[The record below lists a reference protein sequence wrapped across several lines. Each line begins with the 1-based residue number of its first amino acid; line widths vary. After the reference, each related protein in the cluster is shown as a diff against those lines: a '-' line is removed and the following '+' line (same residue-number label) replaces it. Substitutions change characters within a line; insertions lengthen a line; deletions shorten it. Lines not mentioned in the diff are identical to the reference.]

1 MVSINSFTQNY
12 VPFSGPG
19 RPTPIPF
26 NESLKGDMLLIGN
39 NVLNRSTTAAGPN
52 VPYNGTEPNNNF
64 NMQYID
70 IDSDASTFNSSTADL
85 TIPVANNGCYQIRY
99 AMLYWA
105 GVYHTSNVGNEVNR
119 NDLNKVKFK
128 LPGGNYN
135 NIVGNLL
142 FDSNPNSVS
151 SSDRPGY
158 VAYFDVTTMLQALP
172 DANGTYGVANVQS
185 GLDENTCGGWSLFV
199 VYEDP
204 LATAKNI
211 TLFDGFSNIKPL
223 DPPLDIPISGF
234 NSIPI
239 GPVRAKL
246 AFAALEGDR
255 QYTGDR
261 LRINGSSM
269 TIPSRASNNFFN
281 STMNDISGLYTS
293 RNINSSNLLGY
304 DSGIMNI
311 PNPGNSIIAN
321 NATST
326 TVRLETSGDAYVY
339 FLNAFSIEVIQPQI
353 NLIKVVRDLANNDVG
368 NQTIAL
374 GQELFYELNFQN
386 IGNDGATNFTITDQ
400 LPLNVTFLP
409 ADLVLPPGVTYTFSG
424 LPSNTLTFNIPNNLV
439 TEMGANYQIRI
450 KVKVVESCN
459 DLRDACSNEITNQA
473 YKTYSSLNSGN
484 VVENQQ
490 PSASGINSCLIL
502 SPGTTNFLA
511 DIDDCIFQR
520 EEVLC
525 GNNVTLTA
533 GSGYTSYQW
542 HSGSPPTGGNIISG
556 ATNQSYTVTATGT
569 YSVVNTAPAPCLS
582 ITETFNVVDFGGI
595 VPNPVIP
602 YADQVDVCPVDGS
615 DLPKI
620 YLCGATDTQL
630 IETNILNATLVWE
643 QLTST
648 TGCGTATPIPNCP
661 NTSCP
666 DTNWTQV
673 GTGPNYT
680 AANAGQYRVRIVF
693 QNGCFRTYYFN
704 VYKNVF
710 TPTVTATDIICTTPG
725 TITVNG
731 VPSGYEFNLD
741 NLGWQTSNFFNN
753 VTAGSHTVYIRQIAG
768 GVGNCVFDIPNI
780 QVLDRDFNVDV
791 ILNDAL
797 CNGDQGSIRVQVNN
811 VEPQYTYELLQGTT
825 LINNVGPINANDY
838 TFPNLNAGTYTVNVS
853 TSDGCIYTETV
864 TVSDP
869 PLLTLTGAVTI
880 PLTCED
886 GEITVY
892 PVGGTPPYVA
902 YVISGTAGFQAVP
915 NFDITTPGTYTIT
928 VTDSNNC
935 TATTNVTID
944 TVPAPIFTVSQ
955 TNILCYGEATGE
967 IQFNVTNTNGY
978 TLEYSIDNGGN
989 FGTNPIFSNLSAGTY
1004 ETIVRYTLGTAV
1016 CLTTAQTIIIS
1027 EPAAAL
1033 TASAG
1038 VSELA
1043 GCGPSG
1049 EGRVRITNPQGGVP
1063 SYEYSFD
1070 GGSNWVA
1077 TNEAY
1082 LMPGTHTVCV
1092 RDSNNCTFCTTV
1104 TIDPAPTDP
1113 TISVADPDYN
1123 CDGTAT
1129 TTVTVNNNGG
1139 NFSYTYLLNG
1149 IPNTPPDNNVF
1160 TNVPCGDHDVTI
1172 RFESLAIPTYS
1183 NLLFEDF
1190 GEGANTTS
1198 PGINPA
1204 YCFERQV
1211 AATQCNGSIQIND
1224 GDYAVTRRINPRF
1237 GAWVDA
1243 RDHTSNGTNANGR
1256 FLCVNI
1262 GGTAGVGGILYS
1274 KQINDIIPNQ
1284 PVQAS
1289 IWAMNL
1295 LVIGNTQFNPN
1306 LTIQLVRDL
1315 GLATETVIASQDTG
1329 DVPKTETWQNYV
1341 LSLNPGANSSLAFV
1355 IRSNNT
1361 ATSGNDVVIDD
1372 LNVFQEPV
1380 SCITEVVYPIHVDCN
1395 AAFTAQVTSVTNAD
1409 CNGATTGQ
1417 ITIAAQN
1424 YDSAGYYYSLTGGAP
1439 FTLVTTSP
1447 YTITGLGAGS
1457 YNLVIAYDINGTTCS
1472 FPITQVISEPNALV
1486 ANAVLT
1492 SPATCTG
1499 GGVITASAT
1508 GGTLNYQYQLE
1519 DNSNNILV
1527 SYQVNNVFANLTPG
1541 DYIVRVRDASGCI
1554 DPINVAINI
1563 PTPTPPTAVVSTTS
1577 DLCYDGANAATIVV
1591 TASGGVPP
1599 YQYSINNGAFGNSNT
1614 FAGLTPNTYTIIVR
1628 DSYNCTFTMPAVTI
1642 APQLTASAVLIKG
1655 LDCTAS
1661 QDAEIAVTINGGN
1674 ASYTYQVSFNA
1685 GALSASAN
1693 VTGTTFTHIVSNA
1706 GTYRFTITDAIGC
1719 TVVTNLVTVN
1729 PLPVLNPPVLVQT
1742 AFNRCNGDS
1751 NAAISVTPSGG
1762 QGPYII
1768 NVVNTTTG
1776 NNYGTQTSGLTA
1788 GIYTVTVT
1796 DANSCIATANITLI
1810 QPDVIDFLS
1819 PATNIQCGA
1828 SGTEPGTIT
1837 VTNVTGGTLP
1847 FTYIATNSTGTFTET
1862 YNAVSNED
1870 HIFNILNFGVYTITV
1885 VDANGCQSVHP
1896 NIRIASPPNSL
1907 SIDISAAT
1915 TDCTAGGTVTV
1926 CVNTAVVG
1934 GPYFFAIYEDLA
1946 PTIPPY
1952 PTYPG
1957 PEYQAADASNPTG
1970 LCSTFINLIPG
1981 VTYSFIVYDTA
1992 TNCYYFQTA
2001 DGPIPTPSVITST
2014 ISPNNVTC
2022 TGANNG
2028 SVSFTVDGFSGTSVS
2043 YQIYQALNNTP
2054 YMPITTGTSA
2064 PLTVGTP
2071 FTVNNFGT
2079 LPPGD
2084 YFILF
2089 TENNGPNSACTQ
2101 TSAIFTISQS
2111 PVLLSLTATVIKND
2125 NCNVNAG
2132 QISVTG
2138 SNGTPAY
2145 SYQLVMAGD
2154 PPPTQATW
2162 AGQTSNV
2169 FNVEGGS
2176 YDVYIMDANGCI
2188 QSATSIF
2195 VPTDSSPNI
2204 SLALDAATL
2213 CNTTDGNYTVTVTRD
2228 NTVGIAP
2235 FTYSVD
2241 GSAFTTYTE
2250 DAAFSF
2256 QLTNLNAGT
2265 HTVIIRD
2272 VNGCTETETI
2282 TILPPL
2288 NNTLLSSLAA
2298 TLDCGAT
2305 DGVITVN
2312 ASGGSGS
2319 TNYTYTITPNTGITL
2334 TNNVFSNVAAGT
2346 YTVTVTDNVTNC
2358 SINSSITLVQ
2368 PTAPTFNTTVTDATC
2383 NLGSDGTITV
2393 NLTGT
2398 NTDPVYMYA
2407 ITSGPVTFVQ
2417 QSSNVFTGLTAGS
2430 YDVEVTSGRNCVTIQ
2445 TVIVGEATPIIIP
2458 TPVVTEFACNA
2469 GSNSVNNATIVV
2481 NGVTGGSGTYIN
2493 YEFLD
2498 ASNTILQSGTNNT
2511 YMEANVLGGTYT
2523 INVYD
2528 NNGCFATTTAIIN
2541 PFIRISN
2548 PTVTVTNPITCT
2560 NTEDI
2565 TINIT
2570 TTGGTPTTLNY
2581 TVVGLNAGNSYNV
2594 TQTNNPNFSGLIVGN
2609 YQITVENATTGCSV
2623 QTIHYVFSPNTF
2635 VVNATVNNNVTCF
2648 GGNDGSVS
2656 FTFVD
2661 QNLTPTNDA
2670 GPFSYVITNT
2680 VTLAVVSSGSS
2691 PNAGPFTV
2699 PNLPAGTYQ
2708 LQTTLDGSPFC
2719 PATTNFTITQPITAL
2734 ALATSSTPISCVPAA
2749 DGTISA
2755 VGSHGWGAPYQYQLV
2770 QGTILVDWSSQATF
2784 TGLIPGT
2791 YTVNV
2796 RDNIGCIVTTDVTL
2810 NAPTPI
2816 SATISASTTML
2827 ACIGDTNA
2835 TITVNGTTGGF
2846 GSGYLYTLTNTISGT
2861 SSAPQT
2867 SNIFTNIG
2875 AGSYTVTVT
2884 DSFNCTFTTTS
2895 VTINQPTEN
2904 VIATLSTVTQQSCVN
2919 SAVLELS
2926 ASGGTAPYRYSTNPT
2941 GPFTT
2946 PLTGG
2951 TVTITVPF
2959 ATTPTSYQYYVV
2971 DANNCIIEVSNAV
2984 VVTPLDEV
2992 LIDLDLSDAVILCTN
3007 TPASDFGTIVATAT
3021 GGVGNYVFTLNPVT
3035 AGVVATVTGNQVTY
3049 TNVPSGVN
3057 YTVSVTSGDCSE
3069 VSNSFDIVAP
3079 IEITFTTQVSQ
3090 ISCPDEAVDGSIIVI
3105 PSGGSPPYQYSIST
3119 TPFET
3124 VDSGVFTN
3132 LGPGN
3137 YTIDI
3142 IDSNGCFK
3150 QTAVITIDP
3159 IDSFAFIIYNIVDE
3173 VCINEG
3179 GSAEFQ
3185 IEGGTQLGGSVT
3197 TSEGYN
3203 LHFNGAVIN
3212 SVSGLFNSTNVPSFG
3227 SLAPGNYPMYIT
3239 DDNNCRFDFNF
3250 TINPGLDIQGNTV
3263 IDDTCLNDLP
3273 NANVTVTY
3281 DDALINLADLTF
3293 DLDNGTLIQNG
3304 DNIFYSVGSGNHNVV
3319 ITDNITG
3326 CQEQVNFT
3334 VNLANPLVLTLNG
3347 PGTLN
3352 TFTMSTTGGQP
3363 AYEYQIW
3370 NSAGTLL
3377 YTGTNTSYLVNQT
3390 DTYTV
3395 IVTDALG
3402 CTDTDSIFVPF
3413 YDIEIDNFFTPDGD
3427 GTNDGWSPQYLD
3439 NFPKAVTYIF
3449 DRYSR
3454 KIKTLRP
3461 GDTWDGT
3468 YKGNEL
3474 PSGDYWYVLKLN
3486 GDEDDREFIGNV
3498 TLYR

>member
-12 VPFSGPG
+12 VPF
-19 RPTPIPF
+19 TNTKF

-39 NVLNRSTTAAGPN
+39 NILNRSTTSNGPN
-52 VPYNGTEPNNNF
+52 VPYYGSEPNNNF

-70 IDSDASTFNSSTADL
+70 VDSDATTFNSTTADL
-85 TIPVANNGCYQIRY
+85 TIPATTNGCYQIKY
-99 AMLYWA
+99 AVLYWA
-105 GVYHTSNVGNEVNR
+105 GVFNTANVGNQVTL
-119 NDLNKVKFK
+119 NDIDKVKFRM
-128 LPGGNYN
+128 PGGGYN
-135 NIVGNLL
+135 NITGTVLYNTNPVG
-142 FDSNPNSVS
+142 VS
-151 SSDRPGY
+151 GNNRPGY
-158 VAYFDVTTMLQALP
+158 VSYFDVTTMLQGLP
-172 DANGTYGVANVQS
+172 NANGTYGVANIQS
-185 GLDENTCGGWSLFV
+185 GLGSNTCGGWSLFV

-211 TLFDGFSNIKPL
+211 TLFDGFSNIQPG
-223 DPPLDIPISGF
+223 DPALDIPITGF
-234 NSIPI
+234 NSIPV

-246 AFAALEGDR
+246 AFAALEGD
-255 QYTGDR
+255 YEYNGDR

-269 TIPSRASNNFFN
+269 LTPTRAANNFFN
-281 STMNDISGLYTS
+281 STINDINGPFDD
-293 RNINSSNLLGY
+293 RNIDSSNLLGY
-304 DSGIMNI
+304 DSGIISILNL
-311 PNPGNSIIAN
+311 GNGVIAN
-321 NATST
+321 NATNA
-326 TVRLETSGDAYVY
+326 TVRLQTSGDAYVY

-374 GQELFYELNFQN
+374 GQELFYELDFQN

-439 TEMGANYQIRI
+439 TQGGANYQIRI

-542 HSGSPPTGGNIISG
+542 HSGSPPTAGNLISG

-648 TGCGTATPIPNCP
+648 TGCGTSTPIPNCP

-666 DTNWTQV
+666 DANWTQV

-680 AANAGQYRVRIVF
+680 AANAGEYRVRIVF

-731 VPSGYEFNLD
+731 VPSGYEFSLD
-741 NLGWQTSNFFNN
+741 NTSSWQASNFFNN
-753 VTAGSHTVYIRQIAG
+753 VTAGSHIVYIRQIAG

-853 TSDGCIYTETV
+853 TSDGCTYTETV

-869 PLLTLTGAVTI
+869 PLLTLTAAVTI

-892 PVGGTPPYVA
+892 PVGGTPTIIGGVA
-902 YVISGTAGFQAVP
+902 TYAYEISSDPGNIYLSPNIPITAA
-915 NFDITTPGTYTIT
+915 GTYTIT

-935 TATTNVTID
+935 TATTSITID

-1070 GGSNWVA
+1070 GGSTWVA

-1082 LMPGTHTVCV
+1082 LMPGTHTVCI
-1092 RDSNNCTFCTTV
+1092 RDSNDCTFCTTV

-1113 TISVADPDYN
+1113 TISVDDPDFN

-1139 NFSYTYLLNG
+1139 NFSYTYLLDGN
-1149 IPNTPPDNNVF
+1149 PNNPPDNNVF
-1160 TNVPCGDHDVTI
+1160 TNVPCGDHDVTVQ
-1172 RFESLAIPTYS
+1172 FERLTVPTYS

-1190 GEGANTTS
+1190 GEGSNTTS

-1243 RDHTSNGTNANGR
+1243 RDHTSNGTNPNGR

-1329 DVPKTETWQNYV
+1329 DVPKTETWQNYI

-1380 SCITEVVYPIHVDCN
+1380 SCITEVIYPIHIDCN
-1395 AAFTAQVTSVTNAD
+1395 AAFSAQVTSSTNAT
-1409 CNGATTGQ
+1409 CNGNTDGQ

-1424 YDSAGYYYSLTGGAP
+1424 YAPTGYYYSLTGGAP
-1439 FTLVTTSP
+1439 FTQVTTSP
-1447 YTITGLGAGS
+1447 FTITGLVAGS

-1492 SPATCTG
+1492 SPATCSG

-1577 DLCYDGANAATIVV
+1577 DLCYDGTNAATIVV

-1614 FAGLTPNTYTIIVR
+1614 FAGLTSNTYTIIVR

-1661 QDAEIAVTINGGN
+1661 PDAEIAVTINGGN
-1674 ASYTYQVSFNA
+1674 APYTYQVSFNA
-1685 GALSASAN
+1685 GTLSASAN
-1693 VTGTTFTHIVSNA
+1693 VTGTTFTHIASTA

-1762 QGPYII
+1762 QGPYVI
-1768 NVVNTTTG
+1768 NIVNTTTG

-1796 DANSCIATANITLI
+1796 DANSCIATSNITLL
-1810 QPDVIDFLS
+1810 QPDPVNFTIIKTD
-1819 PATNIQCGA
+1819 IQCGA
-1828 SGTEPGTIT
+1828 SGTDPGAID
-1837 VTNVTGGTLP
+1837 VTNVTGGTAP
-1847 FTYIATNSTGTFTET
+1847 YTYTVTNSLNSAGFPIS
-1862 YNAVSNED
+1862 YNTIGSED
-1870 HIFNILNFGVYTITV
+1870 HSFTILNFGIYTVSV
-1885 VDANGCQSVHP
+1885 VDANGCTLVSN
-1896 NIRIASPPNSL
+1896 NISIASPPNSL
-1907 SIDISAAT
+1907 NIDISAAT
-1915 TDCTAGGTVTV
+1915 TDCTAGGTLTA
-1926 CVNTAVVG
+1926 CVNTFVGG
-1934 GPYFFAIYEDLA
+1934 GPYHFALYQDLSPA
-1946 PTIPPY
+1946 TPPY
-1952 PTYPG
+1952 PTYPAWPG
-1957 PEYQAADASNPTG
+1957 YQDADISDPTG
-1970 LCSTFINLIPG
+1970 LCSTFTGLTPG
-1981 VTYSFIVYDTA
+1981 VTYTIIVFDET
-1992 TNCYYFQTA
+1992 TNCYYFETA
-2001 DGPIPTPSVITST
+2001 PGPIPTPSTITSVIT
-2014 ISPNNVTC
+2014 PHNVTC
-2022 TGANNG
+2022 TGANDG
-2028 SVSFTVDGFSGTSVS
+2028 SISFTVDNFTGTGVS
-2043 YQIYQALNNTP
+2043 YQIFENLNN
-2054 YMPITTGTSA
+2054 MPVSSVGNVVGPA
-2064 PLTVGTP
+2064 PATVS
-2071 FTVNNFGT
+2071 NFGT
-2079 LPPGD
+2079 LPTGS
-2084 YFILF
+2084 YYILF
-2089 TENNGPNSACTQ
+2089 TEVGGPNAGCSQ
-2101 TSAIFTISQS
+2101 TSTAFTISES

-2138 SNGTPAY
+2138 LNGTPAY
-2145 SYQLVMAGD
+2145 SYQIVTAGS
-2154 PPPTQATW
+2154 PAPTQATW
-2162 AGQTSNV
+2162 AGQASNV

-2195 VPTDSSPNI
+2195 VPTDSTPNI
-2204 SLALDAATL
+2204 SLTLDAATL

-2250 DAAFSF
+2250 DVAFSF

-2265 HTVIIRD
+2265 HTVIVRD

-2319 TNYTYTITPNTGITL
+2319 TNYTYTISPNTGITL
-2334 TNNVFSNVAAGT
+2334 TNNVFSNVAAGF
-2346 YTVTVTDNVTNC
+2346 YTVTITDNVTNC

-2368 PTAPTFNTTVTDATC
+2368 PTAPTFNTTVTGATC

-2430 YDVEVTSGRNCVTIQ
+2430 YDVEVTSGRNCVTTQ

-2458 TPVVTEFACNA
+2458 APVVTEFACNT

-2481 NGVTGGSGTYIN
+2481 NGVTGGSGTYTN

-2498 ASNTILQSGTNNT
+2498 ASNTILQWGTSNT
-2511 YMEANVLGGTYT
+2511 YVEANVLGGTYT

-2528 NNGCFATTTAIIN
+2528 DNGCFATTTATIN

-2565 TINIT
+2565 TINIA

-2581 TVVGLNAGNSYNV
+2581 SVVALNTGNTYNV

-2816 SATISASTTML
+2816 DATISASTTML

-2846 GSGYLYTLTNTISGT
+2846 GSGYLYILTNTIGGQTSG
-2861 SSAPQT
+2861 PQT
-2867 SNIFTNIG
+2867 SNIFNNVG
-2875 AGSYTVTVT
+2875 AGNYTVTVT

-2904 VIATLSTVTQQSCVN
+2904 VIASLSTVTQQSCVN
-2919 SAVLELS
+2919 SAQLELS
-2926 ASGGTAPYRYSTNPT
+2926 ASGGTAPYRYSTNPA

-2951 TVTITVPF
+2951 NVTITVPF
-2959 ATTPTSYQYYVV
+2959 VTTPTSYQYYVV

-2992 LIDLDLSDAVILCTN
+2992 LIDLDLSEAVILCTN
-3007 TPASDFGTIVATAT
+3007 TPASDFGKIVATAT
-3021 GGVGNYVFTLNPVT
+3021 GGVGNYVFTLNPAT
-3035 AGVVATVTGNQVTY
+3035 AGVLTTVTGNQVTY

-3057 YTVSVTSGDCSE
+3057 YSVSVTSGDCSE

-3090 ISCPDEAVDGSIIVI
+3090 ISCPDEAVDGSIIVT
-3105 PSGGSPPYQYSIST
+3105 PSGGSPPYQYSISSN
-3119 TPFET
+3119 PFET
-3124 VDSGVFTN
+3124 VNSGVFTN

-3137 YTIDI
+3137 YTIKI

-3159 IDSFAFIIYNIVDE
+3159 IDSFGFIVYNIVDE

-3250 TINPGLDIQGNTV
+3250 TINPGLDIQGNTF

-3281 DDALINLADLTF
+3281 DDTLINLADLTF

-3304 DNIFYSVGSGNHNVV
+3304 DNIFTSVGNGNHNVV

-3326 CQEQVNFT
+3326 CQVQVNFT

-3363 AYEYQIW
+3363 VYEYQIW

-3390 DTYTV
+3390 DVYTV
-3395 IVTDALG
+3395 TVTDALG
-3402 CTDTDSIFVPF
+3402 CTDTKSIPMTF